1 MKGSDAINPPRWE
14 NGRSQREP
22 PWLMDSGIPWRRVIL
37 MSPHQ
42 ATDSGTGP
50 DDWVSVRPTIF
61 VAPLFDSCSGY
72 GSKGDRMQGICR
84 RTWSVR
90 ETYAERTQDERTQHR
105 LARFLDVLDGLF
117 LAGFL
122 EISAVSSR
130 ISSFSQI
137 LGLSESRRQSPG
149 WHSLDGNLP
158 ILFLALPL
166 RVRHVR
172 NSLVPP
178 PRQGSP
184 SCWTTW
190 FTLRAPLLFG
200 GFWGGCPG
208 AHRVSSTLL

>member
-1 MKGSDAINPPRWE
+1 
-14 NGRSQREP
+14 
-22 PWLMDSGIPWRRVIL
+22 MDSGIPWRRVIL

-61 VAPLFDSCSGY
+61 VAPLFDSCSGC
-72 GSKGDRMQGICR
+72 GSKGDRMQGICM

-166 RVRHVR
+166 RVRHVQEQLG
-172 NSLVPP
+172 SAAPP
-178 PRQGSP
+178 GQP
-184 SCWTTW
+184 
-190 FTLRAPLLFG
+190 FLLDYMVY
-200 GFWGGCPG
+200 
-208 AHRVSSTLL
+208 ASSSSTSSGVLGRWPWGTQGLLYVTLNKEFSFREEVRPWSRSC